1 MAAVLVVLLLV
12 VVGVAGVLTFQK
24 VQNHELTIPEHSET
38 FLPSED
44 SSEPS
49 GDNGTDGENSA
60 EAVTLNRPD
69 YMKGMYIKPGV
80 DYLTGGR
87 TSAADIQADLD
98 AAFASV
104 KELSMNTGLPYVD
117 DTLEFDILEYASRK
131 ARENGLYIYVIYD
144 LFTGVQDGSIVG
156 LSQMDSASISDTV
169 DHGLAIAQNYDIEGL
184 MVDSYYNETQ
194 ENSYLN
200 YKLYGP
206 AEPYGVPGAE
216 RGDPYRCAGQAD
228 RHAHRAGMGQQLH
241 QRKRLGYYRFLHCQ
255 VQRQCR

>member
-1 MAAVLVVLLLV
+1 MSKFLRNGKIVAAVLVVLLLV
-12 VVGVAGVLTFQK
+12 VVGVAGALTFQK

-38 FLPSED
+38 FLPSGN

-80 DYLTGGR
+80 DYLTEGR

-104 KELSMNTGLPYVD
+104 KELSMNTVILPLTLDGKCIAQKSGLPYVD
-117 DTLEFDILEYASRK
+117 DTLEFDILEYASQK

-144 LFTGVQDGSIVG
+144 LFTGVQDGSIVE

-184 MVDSYYNETQ
+184 MVDSYYN
-194 ENSYLN
+194 
-200 YKLYGP
+200 
-206 AEPYGVPGAE
+206 
-216 RGDPYRCAGQAD
+216 
-228 RHAHRAGMGQQLH
+228 
-241 QRKRLGYYRFLHCQ
+241 
-255 VQRQCR
+255 